1 MTIHIVTGVAGFI
14 GSNLAEALIKQGEKV
29 IGIDSLNDYYNPEL
43 KRRNLNS
50 LQSSANFSF
59 LQQEIRDC
67 DWGSLLNKAQF
78 VYHQAAQ
85 AGSSSQLGE
94 KLS

>member
-43 KRRNLNS
+43 KRRNLSS

-59 LQQEIRDC
+59 LQQEIQDC
-67 DWGSLLNKAQF
+67 DWESLLNQAQF
-78 VYHQAAQ
+78 VYHQSRT
-85 AGSSSQLGE
+85 GRSPSELGQ